1 MREGLGT
8 SVKMTENNEVVVI
21 VRVLLSFL
29 HFLSVGSVIL
39 HDECEIFI
47 HQPPKMFNKIH
58 FMLKC
63 KIAATMDKKCRN
75 ESKTVQRVK
84 IDVIHSIFHLSSEPA
99 TATTG
104 QAIGPDKSGQ
114 FRTCQGQFA
123 LRKVQPLVFSVLLEH
138 ITSVANVLFLTK

>member
-1 MREGLGT
+1 MVNTYMREGLGT

-58 FMLKC
+58 FMLKVNLSFP
-63 KIAATMDKKCRN
+63 KNIF
-75 ESKTVQRVK
+75 
-84 IDVIHSIFHLSSEPA
+84 VIHFE
-99 TATTG
+99 T
-104 QAIGPDKSGQ
+104 K
-114 FRTCQGQFA
+114 
-123 LRKVQPLVFSVLLEH
+123 KY
-138 ITSVANVLFLTK
+138 LF